1 MNTTLAAE
9 ISRLSPAEKILLV
22 EEIWDQVAAAYET
35 LPMPEAHRAELDRR
49 LAADA
54 GDAGR
59 SWAEIRAELL
69 RR

>member
-9 ISRLSPAEKILLV
+9 INRLSPAEKILLV
-22 EEIWDQVAAAYET
+22 EEIWDQVAASSVV
-35 LPMPEAHRAELDRR
+35 LPVSEAHKAEMDRR

-54 GDAGR
+54 GDAGLP
-59 SWAEIRAELL
+59 WAEIRAELL

>member
-9 ISRLSPAEKILLV
+9 INRLSPAEKILLV
-22 EEIWDQVAAAYET
+22 EEIWDQVAAST
-35 LPMPEAHRAELDRR
+35 GNLPVPEAHNAELDRR

-59 SWAEIRAELL
+59 PWAEIRAELL